1 MPNGKCPKF
10 LAFPIYSF
18 FLLHLFVPLA
28 ALALVLLAAV
38 LHACW
43 NLLAK
48 SSRDTIAFLWW
59 GVSLG
64 ALGYGTWLGSL
75 GPGIF
80 LSPASWIPYLI
91 SAASEVGYFV
101 TLVRGYALGDL
112 SLVYPLSRGT
122 APLFVTLWSAL
133 FLGER
138 LPLVGY
144 LGIALMVLG
153 VYVASVS
160 EEGARNLLQ
169 LGTLIAPLRNH
180 AARWALASA
189 FFISI
194 YSLSDRVALQATP
207 PFVYNF
213 WVYAGN
219 TVFWLPMVWPRA
231 RFAQNLGE
239 LRSNWPRLMA
249 GSAMTVGA
257 YVAVLNALTL
267 TSASYVVAGRGTSVV
282 VGALLGTLVLK
293 EGFGAVRVFGA
304 LLMVAGLVLTALG

>member
-1 MPNGKCPKF
+1 MP
-10 LAFPIYSF
+10 LT
-18 FLLHLFVPLA
+18 
-28 ALALVLLAAV
+28 ALVLILLAAV
-38 LHACW
+38 LHAGW
-43 NLLAK
+43 NFLAK
-48 SSRDTIAFLWW
+48 SSHDTIAFLWW

-64 ALGYGTWLGSL
+64 ALGYGAWLVSL
-75 GPGIF
+75 GPGVF
-80 LSPASWIPYLI
+80 LLPASWIPFLI

-101 TLVRGYALGDL
+101 TIVRGYALGDL

-122 APLFVTLWSAL
+122 APLFVIVWSAL

-144 LGIALMVLG
+144 LGIALMMIG
-153 VYVASVS
+153 VYVASLT
-160 EEGARNLLQ
+160 ENGASNLFQ
-169 LGTLIAPLRNH
+169 LGTLTAPLRSH

-194 YSLSDRVALQATP
+194 YSLSDRAALQATP
-207 PFVYNF
+207 PLVYNF

-219 TVFWLPMVWPRA
+219 TVFWSPIVWPRT
-231 RFAQNLGE
+231 RFLQNVYE
-239 LRSNWPRLMA
+239 LRSNWPRLIA
-249 GSAMTVGA
+249 GSVMTVSA
-257 YVAVLNALTL
+257 YVAVLLALTL

-304 LLMVAGLVLTALG
+304 ILMVAGLALTAFG